1 MSRDR
6 GELRD
11 VWRTYFREAVADDV
25 RQLAGDYPQERS
37 LYVDILDLYE
47 FDEGFTKALFSA
59 PDRYLRAGADALES
73 LADGFERVNVRLTN
87 NPGLLGIDGL
97 RSRHVSELVTVE
109 GVTAAVDGIQSAVS
123 EAVYECAS
131 CGETVRRRP
140 RERLETPARCHACEA
155 PGSLE
160 LRQDRSTFVDVQR
173 VELARAPDARSDGE
187 ASASINAL
195 VDDDLVGTVG
205 RDERLLVT
213 GIVRLE
219 RRSAANRFD
228 FYLDVVSL
236 DEELGDTQRA
246 EVDASS
252 ELQQAIESRWELLAD
267 Q

>member
-1 MSRDR
+1 MARNRS
-6 GELRD
+6 ELQD
-11 VWRTYFREAVADDV
+11 TWRTYFREVCSDDV
-25 RQLAGDYPQERS
+25 RQLAADYPEERS

-47 FDEGFTKALFSA
+47 FDDEFTKSLFSA
-59 PDRYLRAGADALES
+59 PDRFLRAGADTLSS

-123 EAVYECAS
+123 EAVYECPD
-131 CGETVRRRP
+131 CGESVRRQP
-140 RERLETPARCHACEA
+140 RGLLADPDGCTACGFQ
-155 PGSLE
+155 GSLE

-173 VELARAPDARSDGE
+173 IELERPADGRSERVGTV
-187 ASASINAL
+187 SIDAL
-195 VDDDLVGTVG
+195 VDDDLVGSV
-205 RDERLLVT
+205 RPDERVLVT

-219 RRSAANRFD
+219 RRSAPNRFD

-236 DEELGDTQRA
+236 DEEPGEVQRPA
-246 EVDASS
+246 SDASS
-252 ELQQAIESRWELLAD
+252 DLQRAIQSRWELLTN